1 MLYNL
6 KDRLVLILDEVVN
19 EPEMTLI
26 ICVDNDE
33 RL

>member
-19 EPEMTLI
+19 APEMTLI